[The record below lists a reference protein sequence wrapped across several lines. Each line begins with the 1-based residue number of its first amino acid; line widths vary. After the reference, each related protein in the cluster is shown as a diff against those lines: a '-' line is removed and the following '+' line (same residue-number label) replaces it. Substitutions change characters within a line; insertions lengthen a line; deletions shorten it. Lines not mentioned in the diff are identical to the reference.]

1 MPKAIADA
9 VEEMVDTVV
18 TEAPSGVV
26 AEKGAEKEPAKKEDE
41 AEFLIRRIAE
51 EVTKSLA
58 NLFPKPS
65 TTDDE
70 DETKP
75 IVPRKKRR
83 VIETTTV
90 KRSFL
95 ERLKFPSGK

>member
-1 MPKAIADA
+1 MANVIADA
-9 VEEMVDTVV
+9 IEEAVDTVV
-18 TEAPSGVV
+18 TEVPSVV
-26 AEKGAEKEPAKKEDE
+26 ATEKGAKESTPKKEDE

-58 NLFPKPS
+58 GLFPKPAS
-65 TTDDE
+65 DDSDE

-75 IVPRKKRR
+75 VVVRKKRKAT
-83 VIETTTV
+83 ESAPV

-95 ERLKFPSGK
+95 DRLKFPDK